1 MHSQI
6 TLYFNRLL
14 LSKQFGIV
22 PEGIL
27 FNSAFSF
34 QIYHKL
40 VTKGKIIASKNNNTT
55 GRESELKLWN

>member
-1 MHSQI
+1 M
-6 TLYFNRLL
+6 L
-14 LSKQFGIV
+14 LSQQFGIV

-34 QIYHKL
+34 QKYHKL
-40 VTKGKIIASKNNNTT
+40 VTKGKIIASQDNNTT

>member
-14 LSKQFGIV
+14 LSKQCGIV

-34 QIYHKL
+34 PKNHKL
-40 VTKGKIIASKNNNTT
+40 VTKGKIIASQDNNTT

>member
-14 LSKQFGIV
+14 LSQPFGIV

-34 QIYHKL
+34 QKYHKL
-40 VTKGKIIASKNNNTT
+40 VTKGKIIASQDNNTT